1 MQFHIQQKE
10 LERALNFLQK
20 AIPARPQLPVLSA
33 LLITTTKDTCSI
45 AATDLYFGVRVT
57 MPITESQE
65 GSVAVPGKEFR
76 ELIQSLPS
84 TATVQLTLNENT
96 VTLTAGKIR
105 CTLQCLDSKDYPA
118 FPELSGETIS
128 LSSTLLQQVVKYVT
142 QSTSLDQARPLLTGI
157 LFSFSDSTVRC
168 VGTDGFRLSI
178 LDAESMSSYAES
190 FILPAKTLAE
200 AVRIIDQLSVSEA
213 VLTISKTLKQVYCT
227 AEGVEI
233 FMRLLEGE
241 YPPYQKIIPVTHAT
255 ELVVSAEVLIEQV
268 KRALIYSRDS
278 SSVITF
284 SITEQ
289 HCSISAT
296 SSTLGNYHAEV
307 EEAQVKGTD
316 VTISFKA
323 KYLLDFLSTVP
334 DSDIWMGMNESL
346 KPVLFK
352 AQKVSNLQY
361 VVMPFR
367 VT

>member
-1 MQFHIQQKE
+1 MQFQIQQKE

-20 AIPARPQLPVLSA
+20 AIPSRPQLPVLSA
-33 LLITTTKDTCSI
+33 LLITTTTDSCSI

-57 MPITESQE
+57 LPVTEPE
-65 GSVAVPGKEFR
+65 AGAVAVPGKEFR

-84 TATVQLTLNENT
+84 TAAITLSLKENT
-96 VTLTAGKIR
+96 VTLTAGKIT

-118 FPELSGETIS
+118 FPELSGDTVS
-128 LSSTLLQQVVKYVT
+128 LDTRLLGEVIKYVN

-157 LFSFSDSTVRC
+157 LFSFSGTEVRC

-178 LDAESMSSYAES
+178 LDAPSSSVYAES

-200 AVRIIDQLSVSEA
+200 AVRIIDQLGVSEA
-213 VLTISKTLKQVYCT
+213 VLTISKTLKQVYCK

-241 YPPYQKIIPVTHAT
+241 YPPYQKIIPITHAT
-255 ELVVSAEVLIEQV
+255 ELVAPAEVLIEQV

-278 SSVITF
+278 SSVITL
-284 SITEQ
+284 SMTEQ
-289 HCSISAT
+289 RCHVSAT
-296 SSTLGNYHAEV
+296 SSTLGTYTAEV
-307 EEAQVKGTD
+307 EEAQVKGAD

-346 KPVLFK
+346 KPVLLK